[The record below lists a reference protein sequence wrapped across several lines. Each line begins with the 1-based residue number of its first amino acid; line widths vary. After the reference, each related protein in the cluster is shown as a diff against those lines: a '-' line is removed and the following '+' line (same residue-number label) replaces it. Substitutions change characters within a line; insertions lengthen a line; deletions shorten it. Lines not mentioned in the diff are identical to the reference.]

1 MDILWVEQSAAEVP
15 ATTDWLS
22 AAEKLRFEGF
32 RFAKRR
38 DDWRLGRWTAKR
50 AVAGYL
56 GLPCGPQTLARF
68 EIRPAAS
75 GAPEVFCDDRTSEV
89 SISITH
95 RDGVAA
101 CAVGPSEIAIG
112 CDLELIEPRSDAFLA
127 DYFTASEQALVKG
140 ASAAERTILPT
151 LLWSAKESAL
161 KALKVGL
168 RVDTRCVEVSLG
180 EKSLEEP
187 LDWRP
192 LTVLYLNGQS
202 QHGWWLANGELVRTI
217 VTIPSSP
224 APSIVSAIPREAR

>member
-1 MDILWVEQSAAEVP
+1 MEVLWLEQSAAEVP
-15 ATTDWLS
+15 AANDWLGP
-22 AAEKLRFEGF
+22 AEKLRLDAF

-50 AVAGYL
+50 AVAAYL
-56 GLPCGPQTLARF
+56 RMPCDPNTLERF

-75 GAPEVFCDDRTSEV
+75 GAPEVFYDDRPADV

-95 RDGVAA
+95 RDGTAA
-101 CAVGPSEIAIG
+101 CAVAPPETAVG

-127 DYFTASEQALVKG
+127 DYFTTAEQALVKRWCP
-140 ASAAERTILPT
+140 AERMILPA

-161 KALKVGL
+161 KALTVGL

-180 EKSLEEP
+180 ECFPTEP

-192 LTVLYLNGQS
+192 LTVTHLNGQS
-202 QHGWWLANGELVRTI
+202 LRGWWQAKAGLVRTI
-217 VTIPSSP
+217 ITIPPS
-224 APSIVSAIPREAR
+224 APPRVA

>member
-1 MDILWVEQSAAEVP
+1 METWWLEQSTAEIPAAS
-15 ATTDWLS
+15 DWLS
-22 AAEKLRFEGF
+22 PAEKLRLDAF

-50 AVAGYL
+50 AIVAYL
-56 GLPCGPQTLARF
+56 RVACDPNTLARF

-75 GAPEVFCDDRTSEV
+75 GAPKVFYDNEPAEV

-95 RDGVAA
+95 RDGTAA
-101 CAVGPSEIAIG
+101 CAVAPPETAVG
-112 CDLELIEPRSDAFLA
+112 CDLELIEPRTEAFLT
-127 DYFTASEQALVKG
+127 DYFTAAEQALVKAG
-140 ASAAERTILPT
+140 SAAERMILPT

-180 EKSLEEP
+180 ECFPTEP

-192 LTVLYLNGQS
+192 LTVTHLNGQS
-202 QHGWWLANGELVRTI
+202 LRGWWQAKGGLVRTI
-217 VTIPSSP
+217 VTIPPS
-224 APSIVSAIPREAR
+224 APPRVA

>member
-1 MDILWVEQSAAEVP
+1 METWWLEQSTAEIPAAS
-15 ATTDWLS
+15 DWLS
-22 AAEKLRFEGF
+22 PAEKLRLDAF

-50 AVAGYL
+50 AVAAYL
-56 GLPCGPQTLARF
+56 KVPCDPTTLARF

-75 GAPEVFCDDRTSEV
+75 GAPEMFCNDQPAEV

-101 CAVGPSEIAIG
+101 CAVARPEIAIG
-112 CDLELIEPRSDAFLA
+112 CDLELIEPRNDAFLA
-127 DYFTASEQALVKG
+127 DYFTAAEQGFVKAG
-140 ASAAERTILPT
+140 STAERVIFPT

-187 LDWRP
+187 LDWLP
-192 LTVLYLNGQS
+192 LTVIYTNGHS
-202 QHGWWLANGELVRTI
+202 LHGWWLANGELVRTI
-217 VTIPSSP
+217 VTIPSTP
-224 APSIVSAIPREAR
+224 APSFVSAIPREAR